1 MRVPILVYQPATLI
15 EAVEKDGNA
24 SKLAAH
30 IGNLFQ
36 PEGGRPKRDDD
47 QGFHI
52 DFVGFSLSD
61 QRDERV

>member
-1 MRVPILVYQPATLI
+1 LI